1 VQLTGLIEIG
11 LAVRGGPEVDAE
23 VLAHAVLAI
32 LEHFGRILLT
42 EPDRFDTERLVAAVT
57 GVLRVLE

>member
-1 VQLTGLIEIG
+1 
-11 LAVRGGPEVDAE
+11 

-57 GVLRVLE
+57 GVLRVLA